1 MSRLSIEISEEQHKK
16 IKALAALT
24 GKSIKDLILDKVF
37 SLSNDEQ
44 KAWVELENLL
54 LPRIENAENN
64 ISKKSIGEITNEILN
79 SQDH

>member
-16 IKALAALT
+16 IKALAALK

-44 KAWVELENLL
+44 KAWCELENLL
-54 LPRIENAENN
+54 LPRIENAEQN
-64 ISKKSIGEITNEILN
+64 ISKKNIEDITNEILN
-79 SQDH
+79 AQDH